1 MYALVSGHDFYV
13 NCERLFK
20 PSLKGRPVV
29 VLGYNSGSTIARSN
43 EARALGIRMG
53 TPWSRLKHMEYDNG
67 LVVLSANY
75 GLYGNMSSRFMP
87 LAASL
92 AREQEIYS
100 IDECFIG
107 LHGVPDTNERA
118 CSLSARIKQYTGIPC
133 SIGIGQT
140 RTLAKLANYIAQAAE
155 RRPDKYPID
164 LAKVCDLSALPA
176 SDLDQALAITS
187 VRAVWGIN
195 QKLTEQLRQANVHTV
210 LDLARMAPSAVR
222 RRFGVTL
229 ERTVFELQGISRF
242 TPKTVPARRREITCT
257 HTFQKPISHLEP
269 LIKVVRHFTRLAAER
284 LRKQDSL
291 TCHMHVFACTSPF
304 GPGPVSSRSV
314 TTSLDYPTA
323 NAEEME
329 RAAIRSMRHIYAYR
343 NDFTNAGVAMLDL
356 VPGGEEARY
365 TKDAEWAAIR
375 DARLSPQYTTRWKD
389 VPVAQV

>member
-13 NCERLFK
+13 NCERLIK

-75 GLYGNMSSRFMP
+75 GLYGDMSSRFMP

-107 LHGVPDTNERA
+107 LHAVPDTNERA

-164 LAKVCDLSALPA
+164 LA
-176 SDLDQALAITS
+176 S
-187 VRAVWGIN
+187 VRPFRPAR
-195 QKLTEQLRQANVHTV
+195 LRLRSSAGHYLGASRLGYQPKAHRAT
-210 LDLARMAPSAVR
+210 APSKRTYRAR
-222 RRFGVTL
+222 PRPHGPLRGTSTL
-229 ERTVFELQGISRF
+229 W
-242 TPKTVPARRREITCT
+242 C
-257 HTFQKPISHLEP
+257 
-269 LIKVVRHFTRLAAER
+269 
-284 LRKQDSL
+284 
-291 TCHMHVFACTSPF
+291 
-304 GPGPVSSRSV
+304 
-314 TTSLDYPTA
+314 
-323 NAEEME
+323 
-329 RAAIRSMRHIYAYR
+329 
-343 NDFTNAGVAMLDL
+343 
-356 VPGGEEARY
+356 
-365 TKDAEWAAIR
+365 
-375 DARLSPQYTTRWKD
+375 DARTHG
-389 VPVAQV
+389 V